1 MMTNGARNV
10 YLWFGSVEKWCVAGG
25 GGHEAMRNVFFIVPE
40 CIEKGWLA
48 SQWRIFA
55 EIRQDL
61 PTDRTNYLAGRSTF
75 AR

>member
-1 MMTNGARNV
+1 MFI
-10 YLWFGSVEKWCVAGG
+10 YGSGVLKSGVWRGG
-25 GGHEAMRNVFFIVPE
+25 GVHEAMKNVFFMVPE

-55 EIRQDL
+55 EICQDL
-61 PTDRTNYLAGRSTF
+61 PADRTNYLAGRSIF

>member
-1 MMTNGARNV
+1 MMNGVRNV

-25 GGHEAMRNVFFIVPE
+25 GGVRQGGMFFFMVPE
-40 CIEKGWLA
+40 CVEKGWLA

-61 PTDRTNYLAGRSTF
+61 STDRTNYLAGRSIF

>member
-1 MMTNGARNV
+1 M
-10 YLWFGSVEKWCVAGG
+10 
-25 GGHEAMRNVFFIVPE
+25 IPE

-61 PTDRTNYLAGRSTF
+61 PTDRTNYLAGRSIF